1 MKKVILDTN
10 LWISFL
16 ISKNY
21 SFLDNF
27 IEKGK
32 VKLIFSEEL
41 FTEFLTVTERPKL
54 KKYFTENEI
63 NHVIKVINQYGVLTE
78 VNSKTTICR
87 DIKDNFLLNLA
98 VDSEADYLVSG
109 DNDLLTIK
117 EIEKTKIITIK
128 ELVKELSKIEKL

>member
-16 ISKNY
+16 ISKNF

-41 FTEFLTVTERPKL
+41 FHEFISVTERPKL
-54 KKYFTENEI
+54 KKYFTEEDLK
-63 NHVIKVINQYGVLTE
+63 HVIQLINKHGVIIHVTTQN
-78 VNSKTTICR
+78 TICR
-87 DIKDNFLLNLA
+87 DKKDNFLINLA
-98 VDSEADYLVSG
+98 IDSGADYLVSG
-109 DNDLLTIK
+109 DNDLLIIK
-117 EIEKTKIITIK
+117 KIEKTKIITIQ
-128 ELVKELSKIEKL
+128 ELVKEL